1 MHQDEGWT
9 DYGAAV
15 LDSFARFKQGAVKD
29 YRVAFSH
36 YPEMNHVEAGVLDL
50 VAEIYPDQFAEL
62 DRFRRVHNDFL
73 HVPGRSAR
81 LFLFDRL
88 FTHFEQA
95 EAPENSRGKL
105 QDDLVRIHTIL
116 DAATGR
122 SIIIMNEL
130 FTSTTL
136 QNAVFLGTKIIRA
149 IVDLDLLCV
158 YVTFVDELVA
168 LGDTTVSMVST
179 VEPGDPTTRT
189 HKIVRRPADG
199 NAQAIAIAERFGLA
213 YPRLK
218 ERLAS

>member
-1 MHQDEGWT
+1 
-9 DYGAAV
+9 
-15 LDSFARFKQGAVKD
+15 
-29 YRVAFSH
+29 
-36 YPEMNHVEAGVLDL
+36 
-50 VAEIYPDQFAEL
+50 
-62 DRFRRVHNDFL
+62 
-73 HVPGRSAR
+73 
-81 LFLFDRL
+81 
-88 FTHFEQA
+88 
-95 EAPENSRGKL
+95 
-105 QDDLVRIHTIL
+105 
-116 DAATGR
+116 
-122 SIIIMNEL
+122 MNEL